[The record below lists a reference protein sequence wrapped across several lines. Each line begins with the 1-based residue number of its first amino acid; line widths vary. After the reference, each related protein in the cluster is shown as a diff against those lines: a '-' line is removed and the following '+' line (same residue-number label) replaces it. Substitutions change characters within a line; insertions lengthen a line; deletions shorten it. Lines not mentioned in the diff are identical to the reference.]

1 MSERLSR
8 RARYRTRCVP
18 EGKRTACK
26 PPSSLADSAPTM
38 ETLLRAA
45 SPESVSIVLRAS
57 PTAAL
62 RSMAKTAAAEGLPLE
77 LERLGSGG
85 QRELAV
91 RYETEPDELVGVLT
105 ERHIDGLLNPLGTAT
120 SKLQVTTPA
129 SEGRIIADLYWRCC
143 IAMQMSARASRTAPA
158 CSRAAAVVCVCAHA
172 FGQLGAP
179 VEEPPPAGSAT
190 CFAQGASQ
198 APPRPAAA
206 LAGG

>member
-1 MSERLSR
+1 
-8 RARYRTRCVP
+8 
-18 EGKRTACK
+18 
-26 PPSSLADSAPTM
+26 M

-91 RYETEPDELVGVLT
+91 RYETSPDELVGVLT

-143 IAMQMSARASRTAPA
+143 IAMQMSAFCKSNRARLQPG
-158 CSRAAAVVCVCAHA
+158 CSRCVRRYARLWATRCA
-172 FGQLGAP
+172 
-179 VEEPPPAGSAT
+179 
-190 CFAQGASQ
+190 
-198 APPRPAAA
+198 R
-206 LAGG
+206 